1 MLGRVGAVRKWLC
14 RVLTEAVQRGLGLM
28 PHTRRDESRKT
39 CNRDYEARVR
49 ILTGPRGPCSY
60 PNIGAVYY
68 LQNNAAQRGEMEGKQ
83 QEDGGGSR
91 SLDPAR
97 VKKRSRQA
105 KNRLNSASRT
115 PQCGQT
121 LFQVTSTK
129 ASGPRA
135 VEARHPTVKKEALS
149 ARKGVRL
156 AQKRRDRDPEG
167 SLREEG
173 LSAQPR
179 SGPYRSSARGK
190 NNSYNTNRFGVAP
203 GALHSATIDQT
214 QLSHQFA
221 MKPHV
226 DEE

>member
-1 MLGRVGAVRKWLC
+1 MRAARSL
-14 RVLTEAVQRGLGLM
+14 LTRTTALTLTDARQGWGCASMAVQGADGGCAERFRADAA
-28 PHTRRDESRKT
+28 HETRREQEDLQSRLRST
-39 CNRDYEARVR
+39 CPHPNGAARPLQLPQHR
-49 ILTGPRGPCSY
+49 RS
-60 PNIGAVYY
+60 YY
-68 LQNNAAQRGEMEGKQ
+68 LQNNAAQRGEMERKQ

-115 PQCGQT
+115 PQCGRT

-149 ARKGVRL
+149 ARKEGARL
-156 AQKRRDRDPEG
+156 SQKRRDRDPEG

-179 SGPYRSSARGK
+179 SGPVPEQRTWQK
-190 NNSYNTNRFGVAP
+190 
-203 GALHSATIDQT
+203 Q
-214 QLSHQFA
+214 QLQHQSA